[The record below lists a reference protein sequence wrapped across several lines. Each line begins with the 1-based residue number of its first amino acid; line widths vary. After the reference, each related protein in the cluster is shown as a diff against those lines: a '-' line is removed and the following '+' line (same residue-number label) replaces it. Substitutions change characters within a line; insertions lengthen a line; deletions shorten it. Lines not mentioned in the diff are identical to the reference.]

1 MTGIDAITSNTSGN
15 ANPPAID
22 HSYSRYDA
30 KTGPD
35 QGVGSMGFDDFLDM
49 INPLEHIPLVSSIY
63 RAVTGETINPLS
75 RIAGDALYGGVFGLA
90 SAGIA
95 AAGALSD
102 EIFTASNDG
111 KSASATVVAA
121 LFGDDKLGSDDEG
134 TKLATT
140 NNTPQIA
147 DAAPTLQKAG
157 LLQTPARQ
165 SPILVMPDLS
175 GTTQVASAQP
185 TSSSTMQEAATIA
198 MPAAGV
204 TGTGMPL
211 DRGKLAYGGVMDTA
225 MVQNA
230 VQNQS
235 LALALVSGQD
245 NLQAQHAL
253 RNNRFST
260 NTASTVTSP
269 TAQSAALSLPGDA
282 TSVSMSNA
290 TSAATAPAKQIAAAQ
305 ASAAPGNAAI
315 AAAQSTAIPA
325 SVLQSLPPSLRQSL
339 SQNAAAEIRAT
350 KGLDQYRS
358 TAQKVPAIG
367 ASVDMS
373 N

>member
-140 NNTPQIA
+140 NNTPQ
-147 DAAPTLQKAG
+147 
-157 LLQTPARQ
+157 
-165 SPILVMPDLS
+165 ILVMPDLS